1 MWTTLSGYTTS
12 VNDPCANDHTS
23 IYACLI
29 ASDVQRWCCVVDK
42 TFKIQELT
50 EQALGSVLYI
60 CPFIC
65 SITAGL
71 RLFCVYLFIC
81 SVIQFIADLRLFC
94 VCPCICSVI

>member
-1 MWTTLSGYTTS
+1 MSKRARITGLSSGRTQNTGLMWTTLSGYTTS

-50 EQALGSVLYI
+50 EQALGSVFFYI
-60 CPFIC
+60 YVH
-65 SITAGL
+65 
-71 RLFCVYLFIC
+71 LFVVL
-81 SVIQFIADLRLFC
+81 
-94 VCPCICSVI
+94 